1 MGTAYDPHYRS
12 LVDFAMANLLYLSMS
27 LLLWGME
34 AFAFILL
41 ATHTFFGTEPFD
53 NVVMSDSPPPHSLQI
68 KCVHPPNTALANL
81 TSYECSKGP
90 ERVWYL
96 RGTRDP
102 CDLPFSNVSSRS
114 TLFFRCQNRRPTDQ
128 IHHPHTTPQGWASNL
143 ESFCCLIDG
152 AWAALLGRRWRPRHW
167 ERQPVVRDPAD
178 VCEHPWQNRYW
189 KCC

>member
-41 ATHTFFGTEPFD
+41 ATHTFFGTKPLRYVIRPESPSQM
-53 NVVMSDSPPPHSLQI
+53 MSSSPQ
-68 KCVHPPNTALANL
+68 TALANL
-81 TSYECSKGP
+81 TSYECAKGP

-96 RGTRDP
+96 RGTRDT
-102 CDLPFSNVSSRS
+102 CDLPFSKVWMVCGRS
-114 TLFFRCQNRRPTDQ
+114 VNPPFLSLIVDPLNGHT
-128 IHHPHTTPQGWASNL
+128 IHTTPQGWASNL

-152 AWAALLGRRWRPRHW
+152 AWAALVGRHWLPQHW
-167 ERQPVVRDPAD
+167 ERQPVVRDSAD
-178 VCEHPWQNRYW
+178 VCEHPWQNRHYQ
-189 KCC
+189 CC